1 MNMVW
6 FRNSFTVH
14 MLASLQEKTI
24 KSLEYQKLPKE
35 AASWL
40 YSTVLREGRLFSK
53 QSQANLKEKL
63 EKHTM
68 LLYLSGG
75 EWVYLVWLTMAVVD
89 CLSSDTCTMHS

>member
-1 MNMVW
+1 MKNLTHFYEYGLVQKQL
-6 FRNSFTVH
+6 H
-14 MLASLQEKTI
+14 CMLASLQEKTI

-40 YSTVLREGRLFSK
+40 YSTVCSEGRLFSK

-68 LLYLSGG
+68 LL
-75 EWVYLVWLTMAVVD
+75 
-89 CLSSDTCTMHS
+89 